1 MKMPVSKKNLKLIA
15 FDLDGTLAESKSR
28 LTPEMASLLT
38 QLLDEMHVAI
48 VSGAA
53 FQQFEK
59 QFLSTFTP
67 RNDHAGRVH
76 ILSTNGARLYE
87 YSDTW
92 NTLHTS
98 TLTPDEKKKIFQAFD
113 EALSETGFAYPET
126 IYGILIE
133 DRDSQI
139 TFSAFGSE
147 APLTLKEGWYPDHAK
162 RARIA
167 LALRARLPEFS
178 VRIGGSTS
186 IDITKQGVDKASG
199 LLRLMSHLNIAPH
212 ELLYIGD
219 ALFEGGNDASVH
231 RLGSHTR
238 ETSGPE
244 ETKHIINTIL
254 SEE

>member
-1 MKMPVSKKNLKLIA
+1 MKMPASKKNLKLVA
-15 FDLDGTLAESKSR
+15 FDLDGTLAESKSQ
-28 LTPEMASLLT
+28 LTKEMADLLT
-38 QLLDEMHVAI
+38 RLLDKMHVAI

-59 QFLSTFTP
+59 QFLSTFNP
-67 RNDHAGRVH
+67 ESDHAGRVH
-76 ILSTNGARLYE
+76 ILSTNGASLYE
-87 YSDTW
+87 YDNSW

-98 TLTPDEKKKIFQAFD
+98 TLTSVEKKKIFQAFD
-113 EALSETGFAYPET
+113 EALSETGFVYPET

-147 APLTLKEGWYPDHAK
+147 APLALKEGWDQDHAK
-162 RARIA
+162 RERIA

-186 IDITKQGVDKASG
+186 IDITAQGVDKASG
-199 LLRLMSHLNIAPH
+199 LERLMNHLDIAPH

-219 ALFEGGNDASVH
+219 ALFPGGNDASVH
-231 RLGSHTR
+231 RLGSHTL

-244 ETKHIINTIL
+244 ETKKIINDIL